1 MLGLILVL
9 VIVLPLAWLASE
21 FQSRKEIR
29 IALGIA
35 AIAMAFGVA
44 WIVGSLERLNSNIWY
59 GTATK
64 NLIQNTIMELEK
76 GNDDR
81 VLTELR
87 ALRSKFHPTYET
99 RADYDELVAAYVN
112 AVSDKPVLH
121 ERGDPRWADD
131 DPTGSKS
138 LEDEAQAEPRSE

>member
-1 MLGLILVL
+1 MLGLILTL
-9 VIVLPLAWLASE
+9 VVVLPLAWLASE
-21 FQSRKEIR
+21 FQPRKEIR

-44 WIVGSLERLNSNIWY
+44 WIVGSLDRLNSNIWY
-59 GTATK
+59 GVATK
-64 NLIQNTIMELEK
+64 DLIQNTIVELEK

-81 VLTELR
+81 VLSELR

-99 RADYDELVAAYVN
+99 RADYDKLVAGYVN
-112 AVSDKPVLH
+112 AVSDEPILH

-131 DPTGSKS
+131 IPPNSKP
-138 LEDEAQAEPRSE
+138 LKPAEAEP

>member
-1 MLGLILVL
+1 MLGLILTL
-9 VIVLPLAWLASE
+9 VIALPLAWLASE

-44 WIVGSLERLNSNIWY
+44 WIVGYLDRLNSNSWY
-59 GTATK
+59 GAATK
-64 NLIQNTIMELEK
+64 DLIQNTIVELEN

-87 ALRSKFHPTYET
+87 TLRSKFHPTYET
-99 RADYDELVAAYVN
+99 RADYDKLVAEYVN
-112 AVSDKPVLH
+112 SVSETPLLH
-121 ERGDPRWADD
+121 ERGDPAWADEVPSD
-131 DPTGSKS
+131 SKT
-138 LEDEAQAEPRSE
+138 LTPEAQAEHIKD

>member
-1 MLGLILVL
+1 MLGLILTL
-9 VIVLPLAWLASE
+9 VVVLPLAWLASE

-29 IALGIA
+29 IALGLA

-44 WIVGSLERLNSNIWY
+44 WIVGSLDRLNSNIWY
-59 GTATK
+59 GAATK
-64 NLIQNTIMELEK
+64 DLIQNTIVELEN

-99 RADYDELVAAYVN
+99 RADYDKLVATYVN
-112 AVSDKPVLH
+112 AVSDEPILH

-131 DPTGSKS
+131 VPTDSNPLGPES
-138 LEDEAQAEPRSE
+138 QAEP

>member
-1 MLGLILVL
+1 MLGLILTL

-59 GTATK
+59 GAATK
-64 NLIQNTIMELEK
+64 DLIQNTIVELEK
-76 GNDDR
+76 GNDER
-81 VLTELR
+81 VLTELQTLR
-87 ALRSKFHPTYET
+87 AKFHPTYET
-99 RADYDELVAAYVN
+99 RADYDKLVAAYVN
-112 AVSDKPVLH
+112 AISDDPILH

-131 DPTGSKS
+131 VPADSTLQEPET
-138 LEDEAQAEPRSE
+138 QAEQ